1 MTAAS
6 RDLRSYDLTVL
17 FDPVSVVVVG
27 ATDNTAKWGN
37 WLALGALEGPRP
49 VHLVNARAA
58 TVLGR
63 TAYRSVRDVPG
74 PVGLVAIAVPA
85 DHIDAAVDDALAMGA
100 TAIVAIST
108 GLGESGEEGRR
119 REEAL
124 VERVRAAGAV
134 LLGPNCLGVFDSG
147 SSLLLSSN
155 PLPAGRVAFVSQS
168 GNLSLELAQ
177 LLTEHGLG
185 FSRFASLGNQAHLEA
200 ADLVLGCIDH
210 PGTDVIAV
218 YCEDFRDGR
227 RFAAAAREATDSGKP
242 VVLLTVG
249 SSEAAAR
256 NAQSH
261 TGSMVSSS
269 SVVDA
274 VCAAAGI
281 VRVRTPQELAD
292 VAAQLST
299 GRRPHG
305 RRVAVLADGGGH
317 ASIAS
322 DVAEAA
328 GLLVPRFSAGL
339 SARVAASLPPA
350 ASTAN
355 PIDVAG
361 GGEQDIGCFA
371 TVADVVLASG
381 EVDALVMSGYFGGY
395 GVYGADL
402 EEGEL
407 VTARRLAEIA
417 AQRDRPVAEHSMF
430 PASPAAREMRGG
442 GLAVFRTIEGA
453 VRSLAAVV
461 DAGAADP
468 LPVLPQP
475 SAPLHSTD
483 YWSSRAM
490 LADAG
495 VPFPTA
501 RLVRSRAEAVAAGG
515 DLVFPVVLKAV
526 GLLHKSDAGGVVLG
540 IRDEAA
546 LLAAYGDVLAR
557 LAPEACTVE
566 EMADLT
572 DGVELIVG
580 VRQDARFGP
589 VALVG
594 LGGVL
599 TEVWHDVATVLA
611 PVTPA
616 AAERALR
623 ALRGAPLLAGVRGR
637 PAVDVAAAAAVVAR
651 VTEVAAAHPELA
663 DVEVNPLLVT
673 PRGAVA
679 LDARVLPA

>member
-6 RDLRSYDLTVL
+6 GNLRSHDLAVL

-37 WLALGALEGPRP
+37 WLAVGALAGPRP
-49 VHLVNARAA
+49 VHLVNARAD

-85 DHIDAAVDDALAMGA
+85 DHIDDAVDDALAMGA
-100 TAIVAIST
+100 TAIVGIST

-119 REEAL
+119 REQAL
-124 VERVRAAGAV
+124 VARVRAAGAV

-147 SSLLLSSN
+147 SGLLLSSN
-155 PLPAGRVAFVSQS
+155 PLPSGRVAFVSQS

-210 PGTDVIAV
+210 AGTDVIAV

-227 RFAAAAREATDSGKP
+227 RFAAAAREATDAGKP

-269 SVVDA
+269 AVVDA
-274 VCAAAGI
+274 VCAAAGV
-281 VRVRTPQELAD
+281 VRVHTPQELAD
-292 VAAQLST
+292 VASQLST
-299 GRRPHG
+299 RRRPRG

-322 DVAEAA
+322 DVAEAS
-328 GLLVPRFSAGL
+328 GLTVPPFSAGL
-339 SARVAASLPPA
+339 SARVAALLPPA
-350 ASTAN
+350 ASTGN

-361 GGEQDIGCFA
+361 GGEQDISCFA
-371 TVADVVLASG
+371 DVADAVLASG
-381 EVDALVMSGYFGGY
+381 EVDALVLSGYFGGY
-395 GVYGADL
+395 GVYGGAL

-407 VTARRLAEIA
+407 VTARRLADLA
-417 AQRDRPVAEHSMF
+417 ALHDRPVAAHSMF
-430 PASPAAREMRGG
+430 PSSPAALEMRGG

-461 DAGAADP
+461 DAGTIDP
-468 LPVLPQP
+468 LPVVPSP
-475 SAPLHSTD
+475 SAPLADSD
-483 YWSSRAM
+483 YWSSRAL
-490 LADAG
+490 LAEAG
-495 VPFPTA
+495 VPFPAA
-501 RLVRSRAEAVAAGG
+501 RLVRSRAEVVAAAD
-515 DLVFPVVLKAV
+515 DLAFPLVLKAV

-546 LLAAYGDVLAR
+546 LLAAYDDVLAR
-557 LAPEACTVE
+557 LAPQACTLE

-580 VRQDARFGP
+580 VQQDPRFGP

-599 TEVWHDVATVLA
+599 TEVLHDVVTVLA

-623 ALRGAPLLAGVRGR
+623 SLRGAPLLVGVRGR
-637 PAVDVAAAAAVVAR
+637 PEVDVAAAAAVVAR
-651 VTEVAAAHPELA
+651 VTQVAAAHPELA
-663 DVEVNPLLVT
+663 DVEINPLLVT
-673 PRGAVA
+673 PFGALA
-679 LDARVLPA
+679 LDARVLRA